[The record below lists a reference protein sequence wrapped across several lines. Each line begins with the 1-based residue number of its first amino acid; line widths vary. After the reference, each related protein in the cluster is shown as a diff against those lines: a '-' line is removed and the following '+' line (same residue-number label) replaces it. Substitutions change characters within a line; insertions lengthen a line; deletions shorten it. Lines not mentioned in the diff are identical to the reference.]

1 MVPQA
6 RTSNSP
12 GQSQFEFWPGKG
24 SIALGWRPKTA
35 PRDGLRHRFPCQ
47 KYSAWPAA
55 VSTNLKTDIARQ
67 TEPNSAGMG
76 TSDSIK
82 SDTASPVTLT
92 PIAAILVL
100 RKERRPLR
108 QHRQHRLR
116 PYRTSA
122 GGLSRRLSS
131 QAALAQPEECCSEP
145 GPGPAR
151 TLLTVLTVFPSE
163 LRILITLLPARPSR
177 LKVISMPSARR
188 NVCALR
194 RWPARARGFLG
205 QPV

>member
-1 MVPQA
+1 MPPIIPQA
-6 RTSNSP
+6 RTPISP
-12 GQSQFEFWPGKG
+12 RQSSFEFWPGKG
-24 SIALGWRPKTA
+24 STVALWRPKTVPREWIA
-35 PRDGLRHRFPCQ
+35 PAVPLPEVLRLQPIRPGKPSRATNIRRD
-47 KYSAWPAA
+47 
-55 VSTNLKTDIARQ
+55 
-67 TEPNSAGMG
+67 G

-92 PIAAILVL
+92 P
-100 RKERRPLR
+100 KERRPLR

-116 PYRTSA
+116 PYWVSA
-122 GGLSRRLSS
+122 GLYASRRLSS
-131 QAALAQPEECCSEP
+131 NPALAESEECCSEP
-145 GPGPAR
+145 GPGSAR
-151 TLLTVLTVFPSE
+151 TLLTVLTVFPRD